1 MNETSFYVA
10 ESISELYNIDME
22 EAKKI
27 VMDSWFPKILKK
39 RPDYVHH
46 YDADYW
52 AKEIMEDVS
61 VR

>member
-1 MNETSFYVA
+1 MNKTLLYVA
-10 ESISELYNIDME
+10 DSISELYDVDME

-27 VMDSWFPKILKK
+27 VMDSWFPKILTKK
-39 RPDYVHH
+39 PDYVQH

>member
-1 MNETSFYVA
+1 MNKTLLYVA
-10 ESISELYNIDME
+10 DSISELYNIDME

-39 RPDYVHH
+39 LPDHVQH

-52 AKEIMEDVS
+52 AKEIMDDIA